1 MYEAHFGL
9 HEKPFSLLPD
19 PRFLYAGRT
28 HAMAMHMLE
37 YGLAEQT
44 GYVVLTGEVGTG
56 KTTLLR
62 HLLRTVDSHVLVGL
76 VTNTHESFGEL
87 MKWIMLAFDLDFRDS
102 DRVQQH
108 QIFTDFLI
116 ERYAHGQRVVLIVD
130 EAQNLGR
137 DALEQLRMLSNINAE
152 ADHLLQ
158 LILVGQ
164 PELRAVLQQ
173 PDLRQF
179 VQRISIDY
187 HLKPL
192 DRDDTA
198 AYVRHRLATAGA
210 PAPIFDDE
218 ALRAIHYF
226 SRGLPRLVNS
236 LCDLSLVYAFAED
249 RFDVDFD
256 IVWSVIETRVQDG
269 LSTFRPAPD
278 AASHAARRRL
288 IVDGEAEAPDVR
300 AASTAYSS

>member
-1 MYEAHFGL
+1 LYEAHFGL

-44 GYVVLTGEVGTG
+44 GYVVLTGEVGSG

-62 HLLRTVDSHVLVGL
+62 HLLRSVDNHVLIGL
-76 VTNTHESFGEL
+76 VTNTHASFGEL
-87 MKWIMLAFDLDFRDS
+87 MKWIMLAFDLDYGEKDA
-102 DRVQQH
+102 VAQH

-164 PELRAVLQQ
+164 PELRQLLND
-173 PDLRQF
+173 PSLRQF

-192 DRDDTA
+192 EREDTV
-198 AYVRHRLATAGA
+198 AYVRHRLATAGGDDGV
-210 PAPIFDDE
+210 FDAN
-218 ALRAIHYF
+218 ALAAVHYF
-226 SRGLPRLVNS
+226 SRGLPRLINS
-236 LCDLSLVYAFAED
+236 LCDLALVYAFAED
-249 RFDVDFD
+249 RADVDFD
-256 IVWSVIETRVQDG
+256 TVISVIETRVQDG
-269 LSTFRPAPD
+269 LSTFRPLPEAGS
-278 AASHAARRRL
+278 AASLRQMIL
-288 IVDGEAEAPDVR
+288 EDDVAVSER
-300 AASTAYSS
+300 A

>member
-37 YGLAEQT
+37 YGLSEQT
-44 GYVVLTGEVGTG
+44 GFVVLTGEVGTG

-62 HLLRTVDSHVLVGL
+62 HLLRIVDADVLVGL
-76 VTNTHESFGEL
+76 VSNTHETFGEL
-87 MKWIMLAFDLDFRDS
+87 MKWIMLAFDLDFRDH

-116 ERYAHGQRVVLIVD
+116 ERYARGQRVVLIVD

-164 PELRAVLQQ
+164 PELRAMLQQ
-173 PDLRQF
+173 EGLRQF

-192 DRDDTA
+192 DASDTA
-198 AYVRHRLATAGA
+198 AYVGHRLATAGGD
-210 PAPIFDDE
+210 PEIFDE
-218 ALRAIHYF
+218 AALAAVHYF
-226 SRGLPRLVNS
+226 TRGLPRLVNS
-236 LCDLSLVYAFAED
+236 LCDLAMVYAFAED
-249 RFDVDFD
+249 RHDVDFD
-256 IVWSVIETRVQDG
+256 VICSVIETRVQDG
-269 LSTFRPAPD
+269 LSNFRPIPEATSR
-278 AASHAARRRL
+278 AALRRLVFEEAAR
-288 IVDGEAEAPDVR
+288 EP
-300 AASTAYSS
+300 ASSVFSG

>member
-1 MYEAHFGL
+1 VYEAHFGL

-62 HLLRTVDSHVLVGL
+62 HLLHSVDHHVLIGL
-76 VTNTHESFGEL
+76 VTNTHASFGEL
-87 MKWIMLAFDLDFRDS
+87 MKWIMLAFDLDYTDK
-102 DRVQQH
+102 DAVTQH

-164 PELRAVLQQ
+164 PELRGLLQN
-173 PDLRQF
+173 PSLRQF

-198 AYVRHRLATAGA
+198 NYIRHRLYTAGGDSE
-210 PAPIFDDE
+210 IFDDLSVG
-218 ALRAIHYF
+218 AVHYF

-236 LCDLSLVYAFAED
+236 LCDLSLVYAYAED

-256 IVWSVIETRVQDG
+256 TVFSVIETRTQDG
-269 LSTFRPAPD
+269 LSTFRPLPEAND
-278 AASHAARRRL
+278 SRAALRRL
-288 IVDGEAEAPDVR
+288 ILEGAEADP
-300 AASTAYSS
+300 ALSSSA

>member
-1 MYEAHFGL
+1 
-9 HEKPFSLLPD
+9 
-19 PRFLYAGRT
+19 
-28 HAMAMHMLE
+28 MLE

-62 HLLRTVDSHVLVGL
+62 HLLRSVDNHVLIGL
-76 VTNTHESFGEL
+76 VTNTHSSFGEL
-87 MKWIMLAFDLDFRDS
+87 MKWIMLAFDLDYGEKDA
-102 DRVQQH
+102 VTQH

-152 ADHLLQ
+152 SDHLLQ

-164 PELRAVLQQ
+164 PELRQLLGSES
-173 PDLRQF
+173 LRQF

-187 HLKPL
+187 HLRPL

-198 AYVRHRLATAGA
+198 SYVRHRLETAGGD
-210 PAPIFDDE
+210 PDIFDPA
-218 ALRAIHYF
+218 ALAAVHYF
-226 SRGLPRLVNS
+226 ARGLPRLVNS

-249 RFDVDFD
+249 RPDVDFD
-256 IVWSVIETRVQDG
+256 TVFSVIETRLQDG
-269 LSTFRPAPD
+269 LSTFRPLPQAD
-278 AASHAARRRL
+278 SRASVQRL
-288 IVDGEAEAPDVR
+288 IVDEPETLISER
-300 AASTAYSS
+300 A

>member
-62 HLLRTVDSHVLVGL
+62 HLLRSVDNHVLIGL
-76 VTNTHESFGEL
+76 VTNTHASFGEL
-87 MKWIMLAFDLDFRDS
+87 MKWIMLAFDLDYGEKDA
-102 DRVQQH
+102 VTQH

-130 EAQNLGR
+130 EAQNLGH

-164 PELRAVLQQ
+164 PELRQLLSENS
-173 PDLRQF
+173 LRQF

-192 DRDDTA
+192 DREDTA
-198 AYVRHRLATAGA
+198 AYVRHRLETAGGDTDVFDL
-210 PAPIFDDE
+210 PALY
-218 ALRAIHYF
+218 AVHYF
-226 SRGLPRLVNS
+226 ARGLPRLINS

-249 RFDVDFD
+249 RRDVDFD
-256 IVWSVIETRVQDG
+256 TVFSVIETRVQDG
-269 LSTFRPAPD
+269 LSTFRPLPEETSRAGL
-278 AASHAARRRL
+278 RRL
-288 IVDGEAEAPDVR
+288 ILEDE
-300 AASTAYSS
+300 ASTLSHGA

>member
-1 MYEAHFGL
+1 VYEAHFGL

-62 HLLRTVDSHVLVGL
+62 HLLHSVDNHVLIGL
-76 VTNTHESFGEL
+76 VTNTHSSFGEL
-87 MKWIMLAFDLDFRDS
+87 MKWIMLAFDLDYTDK
-102 DRVQQH
+102 DAVTQH
-108 QIFTDFLI
+108 QLFTDFLI

-137 DALEQLRMLSNINAE
+137 EALEQLRMLSNINAE
-152 ADHLLQ
+152 SDHLLQ

-164 PELRAVLQQ
+164 PELRHLLSNNS
-173 PDLRQF
+173 LRQF

-192 DRDDTA
+192 DREDTA
-198 AYVRHRLATAGA
+198 SYVRHRLETAGGD
-210 PAPIFDDE
+210 PDIFDPV
-218 ALRAIHYF
+218 ALATVHYF
-226 SRGLPRLVNS
+226 ARGLPRLVNS

-249 RFDVDFD
+249 RTDVDFD
-256 IVWSVIETRVQDG
+256 TVFNVIETRVQDG
-269 LSTFRPAPD
+269 LSTFRPLPESETRANL
-278 AASHAARRRL
+278 RRR
-288 IVDGEAEAPDVR
+288 IVDEPETLVSESA
-300 AASTAYSS
+300 

>member
-62 HLLRTVDSHVLVGL
+62 HLLRSVDQHVLIGL
-76 VTNTHESFGEL
+76 VTNTHSSFGEL
-87 MKWIMLAFDLDFRDS
+87 MKWIMLAFDLDYAAKDA
-102 DRVQQH
+102 VAQH

-152 ADHLLQ
+152 SDHLLQ

-164 PELRAVLQQ
+164 PELRQLLNS
-173 PDLRQF
+173 DSLRQF

-192 DRDDTA
+192 ERDDTG
-198 AYVRHRLATAGA
+198 AYIRHRLETAGGA
-210 PAPIFDDE
+210 PDIFE
-218 ALRAIHYF
+218 PAALAAVHYF
-226 SRGLPRLVNS
+226 ARGLPRLVNS
-236 LCDLSLVYAFAED
+236 LCDLALVYAFAED
-249 RFDVDFD
+249 RQDVDFD
-256 IVWSVIETRVQDG
+256 TVCSVIETRVQDG
-269 LSTFRPAPD
+269 LSTFRPLP
-278 AASHAARRRL
+278 
-288 IVDGEAEAPDVR
+288 EAETR
-300 AASTAYSS
+300 ASLKHRLLDEPETLVS

>member
-9 HEKPFSLLPD
+9 QEKPFSLLPD

-62 HLLRTVDSHVLVGL
+62 HLLHSVDANVLVGL

-87 MKWIMLAFDLDFRDS
+87 MKWIMLAFDLDFVGGDA
-102 DRVQQH
+102 VQQH
-108 QIFTDFLI
+108 QVFTDFLI
-116 ERYAHGQRVVLIVD
+116 ERYARGQRVVLIVD

-164 PELRAVLQQ
+164 PELRRTLQQ
-173 PDLRQF
+173 SDLRQF

-187 HLKPL
+187 HLKSL
-192 DRDDTA
+192 DLEDTR
-198 AYVRHRLATAGA
+198 AYIEHRLATAGA
-210 PAPIFDDE
+210 GPALFDD
-218 ALRAIHYF
+218 AAIGAVHYF
-226 SRGLPRLVNS
+226 SRGLPRLINS
-236 LCDLSLVYAFAED
+236 LCDLALVYAFAED
-249 RFDVDFD
+249 RQDVDFD
-256 IVWSVIETRVQDG
+256 IVFNVIETRVQDG
-269 LSTFRPAPD
+269 LSTFRPLPE
-278 AASHAARRRL
+278 ASSRAISREL
-288 IVDGEAEAPDVR
+288 ILQGVDEDPANV
-300 AASTAYSS
+300 TAN

>member
-62 HLLRTVDSHVLVGL
+62 HLLRSVDNHVLIGL
-76 VTNTHESFGEL
+76 VTNTHSSFGEL
-87 MKWIMLAFDLDFRDS
+87 MKWIMLAFDLDYTDK
-102 DRVQQH
+102 DAVTQH

-137 DALEQLRMLSNINAE
+137 EALEQLRMLSNINAE
-152 ADHLLQ
+152 SDHLLQ

-164 PELRAVLQQ
+164 PELRQLLSN
-173 PDLRQF
+173 DSLRQF

-192 DRDDTA
+192 DREDTA
-198 AYVRHRLATAGA
+198 SYVRHRLETAGGH
-210 PAPIFDDE
+210 PDIFDPV
-218 ALRAIHYF
+218 ALATVHYF
-226 SRGLPRLVNS
+226 ARGLPRLVNS

-249 RFDVDFD
+249 RTDVDFD
-256 IVWSVIETRVQDG
+256 TVFNVIETRVQDG
-269 LSTFRPAPD
+269 LSTFRPLPESETRANL
-278 AASHAARRRL
+278 RRR
-288 IVDGEAEAPDVR
+288 IVDEPETLVSER
-300 AASTAYSS
+300 A

>member
-62 HLLRTVDSHVLVGL
+62 HLLRSVDNHVLIGL
-76 VTNTHESFGEL
+76 VTNTHSSFGEL
-87 MKWIMLAFDLDFRDS
+87 MKWIMLSFDLDYAQD
-102 DRVQQH
+102 DAVAQH

-152 ADHLLQ
+152 SDHLLQ

-164 PELRAVLQQ
+164 PELRQLLNS
-173 PDLRQF
+173 DSLRQF

-198 AYVRHRLATAGA
+198 AYVRHRLETAGGD
-210 PAPIFDDE
+210 PELFEPE
-218 ALRAIHYF
+218 ALAAIHYF
-226 SRGLPRLVNS
+226 ARGLPRLVNS
-236 LCDLSLVYAFAED
+236 LADLSLVYAFAED
-249 RFDVDFD
+249 RQDVDFD
-256 IVWSVIETRVQDG
+256 TVFSVIETRVQDG
-269 LSTFRPAPD
+269 LCTFRPLPEAD
-278 AASHAARRRL
+278 SRASLRRRL
-288 IVDGEAEAPDVR
+288 LEEPETLVSER
-300 AASTAYSS
+300 A

>member
-1 MYEAHFGL
+1 VYEAHFGL

-62 HLLRTVDSHVLVGL
+62 HLLRSVDNHVLIGL
-76 VTNTHESFGEL
+76 VTNTHSTFGEL
-87 MKWIMLAFDLDFRDS
+87 MKWIMLAFDLDYGGKDAVS
-102 DRVQQH
+102 QH
-108 QIFTDFLI
+108 QVFTDFLI

-152 ADHLLQ
+152 SDHLLQ

-164 PELRAVLQQ
+164 PELRQRLN
-173 PDLRQF
+173 DESLRQF

-192 DRDDTA
+192 DRDDTV
-198 AYVRHRLATAGA
+198 AYVRHRLETAGGH
-210 PAPIFDDE
+210 PDIFDAS
-218 ALRAIHYF
+218 ALAAVHYF
-226 SRGLPRLVNS
+226 ARGLPRLVNS

-249 RFDVDFD
+249 RADVDFD
-256 IVWSVIETRVQDG
+256 TVFSVIETRVQDG
-269 LSTFRPAPD
+269 LSTFRPLPKAESR
-278 AASHAARRRL
+278 ASLQRL
-288 IVDGEAEAPDVR
+288 IVDEPEALVSEDA
-300 AASTAYSS
+300 

>member
-1 MYEAHFGL
+1 LYEAHFGL

-62 HLLRTVDSHVLVGL
+62 HLLRSVDSHVLIGL
-76 VTNTHESFGEL
+76 VSNTHASFGEL
-87 MKWIMLAFDLDFRDS
+87 MKWIMLAFDLDYSEKDA
-102 DRVQQH
+102 VAQH
-108 QIFTDFLI
+108 QLFTDFLI

-164 PELRAVLQQ
+164 PELRHLLND
-173 PDLRQF
+173 PSLRQF

-198 AYVRHRLATAGA
+198 AYVCHRLATAGGD
-210 PAPIFDDE
+210 PATFEPA
-218 ALRAIHYF
+218 ALAAVHYF
-226 SRGLPRLVNS
+226 SRGLPRLINS

-249 RFDVDFD
+249 RTDVDFD
-256 IVWSVIETRVQDG
+256 TIVGVIETRVQDG
-269 LSTFRPAPD
+269 LSTFRPLPEN
-278 AASHAARRRL
+278 
-288 IVDGEAEAPDVR
+288 I
-300 AASTAYSS
+300 STAGLRQLILDEHEVSVSARA

>member
-1 MYEAHFGL
+1 VYEAHFGL

-62 HLLRTVDSHVLVGL
+62 HLLRSVDNHVLIGL
-76 VTNTHESFGEL
+76 VTNTHSTFGEL
-87 MKWIMLAFDLDFRDS
+87 MKWIMLAFDLDYGGKDA
-102 DRVQQH
+102 VTQH
-108 QIFTDFLI
+108 QVFTDFLI

-152 ADHLLQ
+152 SDHLLQ

-164 PELRAVLQQ
+164 PELRQRLN
-173 PDLRQF
+173 DESLRQF

-192 DRDDTA
+192 DRDDTV
-198 AYVRHRLATAGA
+198 AYVRHRLETAGGQ
-210 PAPIFDDE
+210 PDIFDAS
-218 ALRAIHYF
+218 ALAAVHYF
-226 SRGLPRLVNS
+226 ARGLPRLVNS

-249 RFDVDFD
+249 RADVDFD
-256 IVWSVIETRVQDG
+256 TVFSVIETRLQDG
-269 LSTFRPAPD
+269 LSTFRPPPKAESR
-278 AASHAARRRL
+278 ASLERL
-288 IVDGEAEAPDVR
+288 IVDEPEALVSESA
-300 AASTAYSS
+300 

>member
-62 HLLRTVDSHVLVGL
+62 HLLRSVDNHVLIGL
-76 VTNTHESFGEL
+76 VTNTHSSFGEL
-87 MKWIMLAFDLDFRDS
+87 MKWIMLAFDLDYTDK
-102 DRVQQH
+102 DAVTQH

-137 DALEQLRMLSNINAE
+137 EALEQLRMLSNINAE
-152 ADHLLQ
+152 SDHLLQ

-164 PELRAVLQQ
+164 PELRQLLGNNS
-173 PDLRQF
+173 LRQF

-192 DRDDTA
+192 DREDTA
-198 AYVRHRLATAGA
+198 SYVRHRLETAGGD
-210 PAPIFDDE
+210 PDVFDSV
-218 ALRAIHYF
+218 ALATVHYF
-226 SRGLPRLVNS
+226 ARGLPRLVNS

-249 RFDVDFD
+249 RTDVDFD
-256 IVWSVIETRVQDG
+256 TVFNVIETRVQDG
-269 LSTFRPAPD
+269 LSTFRPLPESETRANL
-278 AASHAARRRL
+278 RRR
-288 IVDGEAEAPDVR
+288 IVDEPETLVSENA
-300 AASTAYSS
+300 

>member
-1 MYEAHFGL
+1 VYEAHFGL

-62 HLLRTVDSHVLVGL
+62 HLLRAVDNHVLIGL
-76 VTNTHESFGEL
+76 VTNTHSSFGEL
-87 MKWIMLAFDLDFRDS
+87 MKWIMLAFDLDFAQGDA
-102 DRVQQH
+102 VAQH
-108 QIFTDFLI
+108 QVFTDFLI

-137 DALEQLRMLSNINAE
+137 EALEQLRMLSNINAE
-152 ADHLLQ
+152 SDHLLQ

-164 PELRAVLQQ
+164 PELRQLLNS
-173 PDLRQF
+173 DTLRQF

-192 DRDDTA
+192 DREDTA
-198 AYVRHRLATAGA
+198 AYVRHRLETAGGDPDTFE
-210 PAPIFDDE
+210 PA
-218 ALRAIHYF
+218 ALAAVHFF

-249 RFDVDFD
+249 RHDVDFD
-256 IVWSVIETRVQDG
+256 TVFSVIETRVQDG
-269 LSTFRPAPD
+269 LCTFRPLPETETR
-278 AASHAARRRL
+278 ASLRRRL
-288 IVDGEAEAPDVR
+288 LEEPETLVSER
-300 AASTAYSS
+300 A

>member
-1 MYEAHFGL
+1 VYEAHFGL

-62 HLLRTVDSHVLVGL
+62 HLLRSVDNHVLIGL
-76 VTNTHESFGEL
+76 VTNTHSSFGEL
-87 MKWIMLAFDLDFRDS
+87 MKWIMLAFDLDYTDK
-102 DRVQQH
+102 DAVTQH

-137 DALEQLRMLSNINAE
+137 EALEQLRMLSNINAE
-152 ADHLLQ
+152 SDHLLQ

-164 PELRAVLQQ
+164 PELRQLLGNNS
-173 PDLRQF
+173 LRQF

-192 DRDDTA
+192 DREDTA
-198 AYVRHRLATAGA
+198 SYVRHRLETAGGD
-210 PAPIFDDE
+210 PDVFDSV
-218 ALRAIHYF
+218 ALATVHYF
-226 SRGLPRLVNS
+226 ARGLPRLVNS

-249 RFDVDFD
+249 RTDVDFD
-256 IVWSVIETRVQDG
+256 TVFNVIETRVQDG
-269 LSTFRPAPD
+269 LSTFRPLPESETRANL
-278 AASHAARRRL
+278 RRR
-288 IVDGEAEAPDVR
+288 IVDEPETLVSENA
-300 AASTAYSS
+300 

>member
-1 MYEAHFGL
+1 VYEAHFGL

-62 HLLRTVDSHVLVGL
+62 HLLRSVDNHVLIGL
-76 VTNTHESFGEL
+76 VTNTHSSFGEL
-87 MKWIMLAFDLDFRDS
+87 MKWIMLAFDLDYTDK
-102 DRVQQH
+102 DAVTQH

-137 DALEQLRMLSNINAE
+137 EALEQLRMLSNINAE
-152 ADHLLQ
+152 SDHLLQ

-164 PELRAVLQQ
+164 PELRQLLSN
-173 PDLRQF
+173 DSLRQF

-192 DRDDTA
+192 DREDTA
-198 AYVRHRLATAGA
+198 SYVRHRLETAGGH
-210 PAPIFDDE
+210 PDIFDPV
-218 ALRAIHYF
+218 ALATVHYF

-249 RFDVDFD
+249 RTDVDFD
-256 IVWSVIETRVQDG
+256 TVFNVIETRVQDG
-269 LSTFRPAPD
+269 LSTFRPLPESETRANL
-278 AASHAARRRL
+278 RRR
-288 IVDGEAEAPDVR
+288 IVDEPETLVSER
-300 AASTAYSS
+300 A

>member
-62 HLLRTVDSHVLVGL
+62 HLLRAVDDHLLIGL
-76 VTNTHESFGEL
+76 VTNTHSSFGEL
-87 MKWIMLAFDLDFRDS
+87 MKWIMLAFDLDYAREDA
-102 DRVQQH
+102 VAQH

-152 ADHLLQ
+152 SDHLLQ

-164 PELRAVLQQ
+164 PELRHLLNS
-173 PDLRQF
+173 DSLRQF

-198 AYVRHRLATAGA
+198 AYVRHRLETAGGHPDIFE
-210 PAPIFDDE
+210 PA
-218 ALRAIHYF
+218 ALAAVHYF
-226 SRGLPRLVNS
+226 ARGLPRLVNS

-249 RFDVDFD
+249 RQDVDFD
-256 IVWSVIETRVQDG
+256 TVCSVIETRVQDG
-269 LSTFRPAPD
+269 LCAFRPLPETD
-278 AASHAARRRL
+278 SHASLRRRL
-288 IVDGEAEAPDVR
+288 LEEPETLVPER
-300 AASTAYSS
+300 A

>member
-1 MYEAHFGL
+1 MYEAHFGFQ
-9 HEKPFSLLPD
+9 EKPFSLLPD

-28 HAMAMHMLE
+28 HSMAMHMLE

-62 HLLRTVDSHVLVGL
+62 NLLHTVDPHVLVGL

-87 MKWIMLAFDLDFRDS
+87 MKWIMLAYDLEFSDT
-102 DRVQQH
+102 DRVYQH
-108 QIFTDFLI
+108 QVFTDFLI
-116 ERYAHGQRVVLIVD
+116 ERYARGQRVVLIVD

-137 DALEQLRMLSNINAE
+137 DALEQLRMLSNINAG
-152 ADHLLQ
+152 ADHLIQ

-164 PELRAVLQQ
+164 PELRAKLQQ
-173 PDLRQF
+173 NDLRQF

-192 DRDDTA
+192 DLEDTH
-198 AYVRHRLATAGA
+198 AYVRHRLSTVGGSVDIFNDTAIGA
-210 PAPIFDDE
+210 V
-218 ALRAIHYF
+218 HYF

-249 RFDVDFD
+249 RQDVDFD
-256 IVWSVIETRVQDG
+256 IVFNVIETRVQDG
-269 LSTFRPAPD
+269 LSTFRPMP
-278 AASHAARRRL
+278 
-288 IVDGEAEAPDVR
+288 EAPTR
-300 AASTAYSS
+300 AATRQLILEGGGAATPEAAYDAGAA

>member
-62 HLLRTVDSHVLVGL
+62 HLLRAVDNHVLIGL
-76 VTNTHESFGEL
+76 VTNTHSSFGEL
-87 MKWIMLAFDLDFRDS
+87 MKWIMLAFDLDFAQEDA
-102 DRVQQH
+102 VAQH

-152 ADHLLQ
+152 SDHLLQ

-164 PELRAVLQQ
+164 PELRQLLNS
-173 PDLRQF
+173 DSLRQF

-198 AYVRHRLATAGA
+198 AYVRHRLETAGGDPDIFE
-210 PAPIFDDE
+210 PA
-218 ALRAIHYF
+218 ALAAIHYF
-226 SRGLPRLVNS
+226 ARGLPRLVNS

-249 RFDVDFD
+249 RQDVDFD
-256 IVWSVIETRVQDG
+256 TVFSVIETRVQDG
-269 LSTFRPAPD
+269 LCTFRPLPETD
-278 AASHAARRRL
+278 SRASLRRRL
-288 IVDGEAEAPDVR
+288 LEEPETLVSER
-300 AASTAYSS
+300 A